1 MNILI
6 LINSAL
12 KTLIFYIIKN
22 YMWNIL
28 DRMIIF
34 YDKNVF

>member
-6 LINSAL
+6 LVILVL
-12 KTLIFYIIKN
+12 KTPIYYIIKN
-22 YMWNIL
+22 YMLPIL

>member
-1 MNILI
+1 MNIFKFIDFL
-6 LINSAL
+6 L
-12 KTLIFYIIKN
+12 KQPIFYIIKN
-22 YMWNIL
+22 NMLNIL